1 MTVFELS
8 NLLVL
13 PFWILMVLV
22 PTWGMTRRIMASPWV
37 VAPPALL
44 YLVTLVPVATM
55 VLPEVINPVQARIMS
70 LLGTP
75 TGTTLA
81 WAHLVAFDLFV
92 GRWIYLDSRSRSYSA
107 WGVPDSRADAA
118 DRPGRPA
125 DVPWRAERDRRREC
139 RERSWVTP
147 VRGTPRSSS
156 LRACRRRHEA
166 VQPRRASRTAGE
178 RWHSR
183 DEDSYGGSDRPPP
196 AP

>member
-81 WAHLVAFDLFV
+81 WAHFVAFDLFV

-107 WGVPDSRADAA
+107 WGVSPILVLTLLIGPVGLLMYLGARSVIGGANVASD
-118 DRPGRPA
+118 PG
-125 DVPWRAERDRRREC
+125 
-139 RERSWVTP
+139 
-147 VRGTPRSSS
+147 
-156 LRACRRRHEA
+156 
-166 VQPRRASRTAGE
+166 
-178 RWHSR
+178 
-183 DEDSYGGSDRPPP
+183 
-196 AP
+196 